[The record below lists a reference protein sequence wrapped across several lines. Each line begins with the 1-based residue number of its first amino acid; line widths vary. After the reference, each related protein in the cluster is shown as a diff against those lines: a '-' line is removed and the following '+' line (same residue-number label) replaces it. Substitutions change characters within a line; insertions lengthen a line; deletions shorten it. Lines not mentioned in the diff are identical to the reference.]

1 MKVRI
6 DFTIDVDPKVI
17 RAYMDEL
24 GIEETMKEFLVTWCS
39 AAGSDTLDN
48 SLSNALNEYHTTH
61 IVRQDI

>member
-17 RAYMDEL
+17 RTYMDEL
-24 GIEETMKEFLVTWCS
+24 CTDETMKEFLVTWCS

-48 SLSNALNEYHTTH
+48 SLANALNEYHTTH
-61 IVRQDI
+61 IVRQDF

>member
-1 MKVRI
+1 
-6 DFTIDVDPKVI
+6 
-17 RAYMDEL
+17 
-24 GIEETMKEFLVTWCS
+24 MKEFLVTWCS